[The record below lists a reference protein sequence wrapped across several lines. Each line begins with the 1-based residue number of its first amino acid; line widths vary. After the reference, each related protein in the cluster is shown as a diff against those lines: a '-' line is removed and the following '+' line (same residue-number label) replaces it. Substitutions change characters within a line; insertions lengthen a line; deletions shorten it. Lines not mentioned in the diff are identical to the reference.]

1 MNTTMKV
8 VLKPDETATLYV
20 HYNPSKK
27 GRTSCDIK
35 FTIFE
40 NPYEYF
46 TVNKHLVL
54 IQL

>member
-1 MNTTMKV
+1 MKV
-8 VLKPDETATLYV
+8 VLKPNETAKLYV

-27 GRTSCDIK
+27 GRTSCDVK

-46 TVNKHLVL
+46 TVNTNLVL
-54 IQL
+54 IQLFL